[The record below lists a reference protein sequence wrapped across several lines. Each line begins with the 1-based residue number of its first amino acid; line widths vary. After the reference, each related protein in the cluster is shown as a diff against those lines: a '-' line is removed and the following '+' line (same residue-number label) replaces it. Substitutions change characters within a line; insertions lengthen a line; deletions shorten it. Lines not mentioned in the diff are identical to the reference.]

1 MNLLNFNFC
10 KKHSS
15 LISVLIAIEKVVVLD
30 ICSTELGVRQ
40 LEVRFA
46 NRSNW
51 PQKKLLDQTL
61 RGNHEP
67 ENSNTNSK

>member
-1 MNLLNFNFC
+1 MNLFDFNFC
-10 KKHSS
+10 TKHSS
-15 LISVLIAIEKVVVLD
+15 FISVLIAIEKVVVLA

-51 PQKKLLDQTL
+51 LQKQIA
-61 RGNHEP
+61 
-67 ENSNTNSK
+67 